1 MLTLS
6 SAQET
11 TAIGDIVRNLLTPNN
26 LAIAGVDGADETNVA
41 ECVKEACL
49 ILLSWAMEEGGFDL
63 GDAEER
69 VVEIDL
75 ADLILEDCGA
85 EGRKPQE
92 EQWLE

>member
-11 TAIGDIVRNLLTPNN
+11 TAIGDIIRDLLTPDN
-26 LAIAGVDGADETNVA
+26 LTVAGVDGADKADVA
-41 ECVKEACL
+41 ESVEEARL
-49 ILLSWAMEEGGFDL
+49 ILLSRAMEEGGFDL

-75 ADLILEDCGA
+75 ADLVLEDCGA
-85 EGRKPQE
+85 EGREPQE